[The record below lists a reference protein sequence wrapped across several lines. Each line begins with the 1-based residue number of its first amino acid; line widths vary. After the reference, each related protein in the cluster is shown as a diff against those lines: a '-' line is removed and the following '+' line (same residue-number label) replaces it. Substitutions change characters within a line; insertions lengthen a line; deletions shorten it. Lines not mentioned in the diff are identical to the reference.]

1 MDFSI
6 CNALQCNALQIKSK
20 VMPDQSAIKLEIRQ
34 LPHAEGL
41 PLPAYQSAHAAGLD
55 LLAAVPE
62 STPLVLAP
70 GKHAMVPTG
79 LAIALAQGFEAQV
92 RPRSGLAAK
101 HGVTVLNSPG
111 TIDADYRGE
120 IQVILINHG
129 AEPFTIR
136 RGERIAQMV
145 IAPVVQAKPHP
156 VGALPDTG
164 RGSGG
169 FGSTGR

>member
-1 MDFSI
+1 
-6 CNALQCNALQIKSK
+6 
-20 VMPDQSAIKLEIRQ
+20 VSAAVKLEIRQ
-34 LPHAEGL
+34 LPHGEGL
-41 PLPAYQSAHAAGLD
+41 ALPAYQSAHAAGLD

-62 STPLVLAP
+62 DSPVILSP
-70 GKHAMVPTG
+70 GQHALVPTG
-79 LAIALAQGFEAQV
+79 LTIALPPGYEAQV

-120 IQVILINHG
+120 IGVLLINHG
-129 AEPFTIR
+129 AVPFAIR

-145 IAPVVQAKPHP
+145 VAAVVQADLVP
-156 VGALPDTG
+156 VISLSPTD